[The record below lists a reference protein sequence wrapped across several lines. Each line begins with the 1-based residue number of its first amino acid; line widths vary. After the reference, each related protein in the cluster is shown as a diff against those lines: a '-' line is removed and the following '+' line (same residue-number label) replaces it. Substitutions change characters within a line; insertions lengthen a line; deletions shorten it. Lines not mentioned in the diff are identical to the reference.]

1 MGIPLHKPYIHTA
14 YICEYLCL
22 GTWNVWGLWRVV
34 DKTCLIHFCSWFHCY
49 VVYVH
54 LEHCMCLLLLRTKW
68 CPAIIAPTSYKIT
81 SLLVEFHPSSWGCS
95 ITLCHGGLEWHVLGC
110 DMAKTAKIRV
120 GTGLPETSETAPE
133 SGWLE
138 WPEHQ
143 VQGVLVS
150 GSTSPKSGH
159 PNFGTMIYQKKN
171 TWK

>member
-1 MGIPLHKPYIHTA
+1 MSTSI
-14 YICEYLCL
+14 L

-68 CPAIIAPTSYKIT
+68 CTAIIAPTSYKIM

-120 GTGLPETSETAPE
+120 GTGAPWNIWN
-133 SGWLE
+133 GAWE
-138 WPEHQ
+138 WMVGKSPIFQ

-159 PNFGTMIYQKKN
+159 PNFGSSDLSEKN
-171 TWK
+171 NLEVKSFQSG